1 MSEENTTGAPAE
13 PEVVEV
19 ESFAGSEAFEDEFEN
34 TPEEL
39 AAYEAEMEVE
49 PAEAEAAAP
58 VTPADEAEVLEAN
71 PELGD
76 ALEAT
81 AVEEEPLEEAV
92 VDTPQV
98 QIPKAR
104 LDRELQRNRDLQ
116 QQLNEAVAHNKV
128 SEVAAVDD
136 TPFDVP
142 IDLEQITR
150 ALDMNLDGKNSE
162 AAGILI
168 KEITSAVQA
177 GMQQGRNEMRG
188 EMTARSEAAVATAVG
203 QVGQQTAQQAY
214 DSAVTSVEDA
224 YPIFNPDSDGYDA
237 ELAGRVGTIM
247 NALRADGLD
256 AAEALTEAVDLT
268 LTRHRPELITATPA
282 AAVVPVD
289 TNKATESSRARNAAA
304 AGSQPARQS
313 GTANSAEATGINLDQ
328 LTDAEFDALP
338 ASRLAELRGDFL

>member
-19 ESFAGSEAFEDEFEN
+19 ESFAGAEAFEDEFEN
-34 TPEEL
+34 TPEEM

-49 PAEAEAAAP
+49 PVEVEAAAP
-58 VTPADEAEVLEAN
+58 VTAADEAEVSEAN
-71 PELGD
+71 PESGD
-76 ALEAT
+76 ALEAS
-81 AVEEEPLEEAV
+81 AVEEEPPEEVV

-289 TNKATESSRARNAAA
+289 VNKATESSRARNAAA

-313 GTANSAEATGINLDQ
+313 GTANSAEVTGINLDQ